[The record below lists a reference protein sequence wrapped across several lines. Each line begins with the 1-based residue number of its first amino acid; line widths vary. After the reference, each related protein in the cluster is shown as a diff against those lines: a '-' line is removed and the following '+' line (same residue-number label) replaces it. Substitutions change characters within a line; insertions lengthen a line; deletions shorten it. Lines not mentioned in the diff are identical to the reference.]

1 MRQERKDGSEMENKE
16 ELINCLKEREEYLEG
31 EWYQLADLVD
41 KMGGLDVLEADESR
55 DAKDLLTALSA
66 IWKAFT
72 ATQKALRT
80 VRRMIDRNK

>member
-1 MRQERKDGSEMENKE
+1 MEDKE

-41 KMGGLDVLEADESR
+41 KMGGLDALEGNVSR
-55 DAKDLLTALSA
+55 DGEDLLKALSN

-72 ATQKALRT
+72 ATQKALKV
-80 VRRMIDRNK
+80 VRRIIDRNK

>member
-1 MRQERKDGSEMENKE
+1 MENKE
-16 ELINCLKEREEYLEG
+16 ELINNLKEREEYLEG

-66 IWKAFT
+66 IWKAFIS
-72 ATQKALRT
+72 TQKALRA
-80 VRRMIDRNK
+80 VKRVISRNN